1 MTASELIAQAADE
14 ILAVLRRQHY
24 RGVDIA
30 RDLGIRG
37 GLHALV
43 SMQLNFMAFDYDL
56 DFAGCAAEH
65 QVVSI
70 GNILDTAITAIT
82 DHATDGLEVTLY
94 GNTDLF
100 DQDTIAGWM
109 GMWRRILDQLVADP
123 DLPVG
128 LIKAQLPSWIHL
140 TSPVSPPVDLLVPPS
155 NGEAQTIPFELTVD
169 AREPKCVDQPARVH
183 IIEVNDA
190 DRGHAVLTIRDPK
203 VDKRTDC
210 GFKFTPNQLPGFGL
224 SMLSLRDD
232 RMTDTEV
239 AGWAIDPLLLPDW
252 LTVNPLEGTL
262 RLGEADPVVF
272 AGAPPYEPCLGRP
285 EIHYPVFAV
294 ATLFDGTSLD
304 ARMVLVY
311 PPVAALDCS
320 DPNARSGG
328 DPHMVSFDGV
338 PWEAQTLGEYL
349 YVQTLSLIHI

>member
-1 MTASELIAQAADE
+1 MLQLGATRWRLFLSAHHIVIDGAGGALFVQRIDEVYTRLCAGLRVGESWFGTLQEVVDSETAYRQGSPRFDKDRAFWTEHMSNAPESVRLAGGPKPRTLASQLRAVSRLSENQFHDVRHLATRLGASVPAVLAAATSILLHQAGRSDDVVLGLPVTGRSSVSRRTPAALANLLPMRLRVFGSMTASELIAQAADE

-109 GMWRRILDQLVADP
+109 GMWR
-123 DLPVG
+123 
-128 LIKAQLPSWIHL
+128 
-140 TSPVSPPVDLLVPPS
+140 
-155 NGEAQTIPFELTVD
+155 
-169 AREPKCVDQPARVH
+169 
-183 IIEVNDA
+183 
-190 DRGHAVLTIRDPK
+190 
-203 VDKRTDC
+203 
-210 GFKFTPNQLPGFGL
+210 
-224 SMLSLRDD
+224 
-232 RMTDTEV
+232 
-239 AGWAIDPLLLPDW
+239 
-252 LTVNPLEGTL
+252 
-262 RLGEADPVVF
+262 
-272 AGAPPYEPCLGRP
+272 
-285 EIHYPVFAV
+285 
-294 ATLFDGTSLD
+294 
-304 ARMVLVY
+304 
-311 PPVAALDCS
+311 
-320 DPNARSGG
+320 
-328 DPHMVSFDGV
+328 
-338 PWEAQTLGEYL
+338 
-349 YVQTLSLIHI
+349 